1 LPSFVMAPI
10 GNLVNKVLDVALALG
25 QAFLRTPPGQTLQA
39 NHLFQYICGVLW
51 SMGLVFFQKWGM
63 LHLPQIDQLGEPT
76 PGLTA
81 IVTGPTSGIGKETA
95 AALARRGAKVVL
107 ACRSKAK
114 GEALK
119 AEIEKGCT
127 QRGLPAPSIEI
138 RLLDLASLQS
148 VRAFSEQWEKEGR
161 ELHILVNNAGIY
173 AMGVPREE
181 TCDGFEA
188 HMGCNHLGHFL
199 LTLSLLPS
207 LERGAKSSNG
217 LGARVVNVSSSVHMM
232 APRGVAISD
241 PHLARKGAYSSELAY
256 GQSKLA
262 QILFTRELRAR
273 LQKKGLSGIHV
284 FALHPGMVLTDVTR
298 SLPYL
303 VRKGNEYIMGLLLLT
318 PSEGARASVYCATA
332 QDAPAAAPST
342 CGYFDANCRP
352 IQPSQA
358 AQDEVAASW
367 LWRWSAQQVRLPSH
381 LDLPRA

>member
-1 LPSFVMAPI
+1 
-10 GNLVNKVLDVALALG
+10 
-25 QAFLRTPPGQTLQA
+25 
-39 NHLFQYICGVLW
+39 
-51 SMGLVFFQKWGM
+51 M

-119 AEIEKGCT
+119 AETEKECA
-127 QRGLPAPSIEI
+127 QRGLPAPSLEI

-148 VRAFSEQWEKEGR
+148 VRAFSEQWEAEAR

-173 AMGVPREE
+173 AMGAPREE

-207 LERGAKSSNG
+207 LERGAKSSG
-217 LGARVVNVSSSVHMM
+217 ELGARVVNVSSSVHMM

-241 PHLARKGAYSSELAY
+241 PHLVRKGAYSSELAY

-273 LQKKGLSGIHV
+273 LQKKGLSRIH
-284 FALHPGMVLTDVTR
+284 TD
-298 SLPYL
+298 
-303 VRKGNEYIMGLLLLT
+303 
-318 PSEGARASVYCATA
+318 
-332 QDAPAAAPST
+332 PA
-342 CGYFDANCRP
+342 
-352 IQPSQA
+352 QPSCAGCSGCFLVVALERAAGQA
-358 AQDEVAASW
+358 AQPPGPASGLDASTCPGPVRFLFDDAGLCLTCGGGALPFKTGAFSFVHAAMLGKRS
-367 LWRWSAQQVRLPSH
+367 LSLF
-381 LDLPRA
+381 